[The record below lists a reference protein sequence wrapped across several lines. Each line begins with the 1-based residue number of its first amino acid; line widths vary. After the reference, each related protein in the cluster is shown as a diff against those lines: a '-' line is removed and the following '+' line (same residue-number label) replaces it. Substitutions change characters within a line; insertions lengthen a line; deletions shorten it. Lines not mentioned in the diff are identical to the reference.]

1 MQKILVTACAI
12 AALGY
17 LAYRALYKY
26 SDTAAED
33 AKADLANRE
42 ASAPKQ
48 TLNNVRAKAADIEA
62 KDQAYADKIAEDS
75 ASP

>member
-12 AALGY
+12 AALGF
-17 LAYRALYKY
+17 LAYRALYKHP
-26 SDTAAED
+26 DPVAPDAAGD
-33 AKADLANRE
+33 PAARE

-62 KDQAYADKIAEDS
+62 KDQAYADKIADETK
-75 ASP
+75 SP